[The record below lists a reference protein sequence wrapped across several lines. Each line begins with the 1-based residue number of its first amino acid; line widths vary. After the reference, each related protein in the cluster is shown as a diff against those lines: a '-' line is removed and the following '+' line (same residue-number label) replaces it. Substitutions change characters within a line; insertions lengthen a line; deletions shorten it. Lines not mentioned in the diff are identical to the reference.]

1 MLKTLT
7 FQIGT
12 DIIGQP
18 IYHTHYISEIKDM
31 NGVFVVVKSLTHR

>member
-1 MLKTLT
+1 MLQTVT

-18 IYHTHYISEIKDM
+18 LYHTHFISYTENRIGASVLVD
-31 NGVFVVVKSLTHR
+31 SLTHR